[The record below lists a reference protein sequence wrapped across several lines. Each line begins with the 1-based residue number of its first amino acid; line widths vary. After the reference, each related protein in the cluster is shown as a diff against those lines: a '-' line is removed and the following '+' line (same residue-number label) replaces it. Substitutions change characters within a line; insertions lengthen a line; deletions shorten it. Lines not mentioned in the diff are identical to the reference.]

1 MDKNA
6 IRDFAVRARYKLTSE
21 IATKANMMGIS
32 ENGIASP
39 LAQSTNDIQYFD
51 IGGNTPF
58 SIQGDEISKRHSL
71 ITVINERIKS
81 GQSPKDAF
89 QDTVEEIAYTW
100 FNRII
105 AIRFMEVNGYLPAG
119 IRVLSSEQAGKKE
132 PDIVTHYFDADLKLS
147 DADIQKIELYKS
159 KNKPDD
165 LFKFLFIK
173 QCNRLGDIL
182 PFLFEKTADYCDLM
196 LSVSYTDEQG
206 IVRQLVNSI
215 SEDDFKEAVEI
226 IGWMY
231 QYYIAQK
238 KEEVF
243 KGLKNNTKIT
253 KSTLPSA
260 TQIFTPDW
268 IVKYMTDNTLGKMW
282 IESHPGTIIAKEC
295 EYYLKPA
302 EQEES
307 VKKQLEEINKQYRN
321 KRLEEITFIDP
332 CCGSGHILVYAFDLF
347 YKMYQEQGYVSSEI
361 PALIVENNLYGIDV
375 DKRAMQLTSFA
386 ISMKARSY
394 DKRYFKKQHG
404 LPNVIYMKESNAFKY
419 SDGYRLCEEY
429 FSKNHSSK
437 ENDMIEEIVR
447 KFEDAELYGSLIKD
461 FKYQSSE
468 YRELARQL
476 TDIAEGLVG
485 DINDYLV
492 RENLESYIIP
502 LLKQAEILS
511 NKYDIVVTNP
521 PYAGNGKLSSKMQEF
536 LRLFYENTKADL
548 FSAFIERNMDY
559 ATNEGHL
566 GIMCPYVWMFIS
578 SYEELRKRIINHKSL
593 TSLVQLEYGGFAEA
607 VVPICTFT
615 FRNSKTKETC
625 EFVKLEQFKGPE
637 VQGPKTLE
645 AVKNPQCGYRYT
657 RDMAIYAGISGMPI
671 SFWASDGV
679 VELFNKQKSLENYA
693 IPKCGLKTGITEKY
707 VKSWTEVS
715 FGQIGFNHSNRE
727 SALKSKKKW
736 FPIVNGGEFR
746 KWNGNYTDVV
756 YWYNDGIEIRELKCD
771 NGKQK
776 ARPQNMQFYFRK
788 GLTWSALTTKQLS
801 LRVAPEG
808 TIISGAGYGLFG
820 LNENEDYFL
829 ALVNSNVINYLAQ
842 ILSQTLNFEVGILQR
857 LPIVIS
863 TEKKPAI
870 EGIARD
876 NTVIS
881 KLDWDSNETSWD
893 FERSPLLKGASAQ
906 GLLKDLYNEYKKQVN
921 ERFDQLKNNEEELN
935 RLFIDIYG
943 LNDELTPDVEDKD
956 ITVARIYDTK
966 EEVPENMRNNI
977 YVKTKHDVVVDLIS
991 YIIGCLFGRYSPYKE
1006 GLVYAGGDFDYEE
1019 YETMALES
1027 GSFANEQPAI
1037 KGIADYNKYAVL
1049 PDKDNI
1055 LPINDDEYFD
1065 DDIVLRIADF
1075 IRKVYGEE
1083 SLEANLKFIADALGN
1098 AGDNPREVIRNYM
1111 LKDFFKDH
1119 CQKYSNRPIYWLFD
1133 SGKNNGF
1140 KALVYL
1146 HRYDENTIAKMR
1158 AEYLHK
1164 VQRVYESESARMQD
1178 VIDNSTDAREVAFA
1192 RKQKEKLTKQLL
1204 ETKEYD
1210 EVLGHIALQR
1220 IALDLDDGVVVN
1232 YQKFQNIDV
1241 ISNNRA
1247 VKKNLL
1253 VDIYKGKK

>member
-404 LPNVIYMKESNAFKY
+404 LPNVIYMRESNAFKY

-476 TDIAEGLVG
+476 SDIAEGLVG

-521 PYAGNGKLSSKMQEF
+521 PYAGNGKLSSKMQSF
-536 LRLFYENTKADL
+536 LRLYYENTKYDL
-548 FSAFIERNMDY
+548 FSAFIERNMDF
-559 ATNEGHL
+559 ALLEGQI
-566 GIMCPYVWMFIS
+566 GIMCPYVWLFIQ
-578 SYEELRKRIINHKSL
+578 SYEKLRNIILTWKNM
-593 TSLVQLEYGGFAEA
+593 TSLIQLEYGGFAEA

-615 FRNSKTKETC
+615 FRNSKTNELTEC
-625 EFVKLEQFKGPE
+625 VKLSEFKGPE
-637 VQGPKTLE
+637 QQPKKTLE
-645 AVKNPQCGYRYT
+645 AVKNENCSYRFTISQEDFYSVPGKAFVFWLSKSVIEVFKNEKRLEEYLDIKNGMSTTDNNKYT
-657 RDMAIYAGISGMPI
+657 RMWYEVDI
-671 SFWASDGV
+671 D
-679 VELFNKQKSLENYA
+679 K
-693 IPKCGLKTGITEKY
+693 EKFDSINSEDA
-707 VKSWTEVS
+707 K
-715 FGQIGFNHSNRE
+715 
-727 SALKSKKKW
+727 LSKRKW
-736 FPIVNGGEFR
+736 FPYNKGGDYR
-746 KWNGNYTDVV
+746 KWYGNMRVV
-756 YWYNDGIEIRELKCD
+756 ANWENDGKEIKKSAEGASGGRIVSQE
-771 NGKQK
+771 
-776 ARPQNMQFYFRK
+776 FYFLRS
-788 GLTWSALTTKQLS
+788 LSWSKISSGQFSLRYYPNGYLFDVAGPSIFGKLEKQLYVLGLLNS
-801 LRVAPEG
+801 PVKKVFLESISPTLNYERGQICTFP
-808 TIISGAGYGLFG
+808 IIESEHGV
-820 LNENEDYFL
+820 
-829 ALVNSNVINYLAQ
+829 VNSIVEKNISLA
-842 ILSQTLNFEVGILQR
+842 
-857 LPIVIS
+857 
-863 TEKKPAI
+863 K
-870 EGIARD
+870 D
-876 NTVIS
+876 
-881 KLDWDSNETSWD
+881 DWDSNETSWD
-893 FERSPLLKGASAQ
+893 FKKNPLL
-906 GLLKDLYNEYKKQVN
+906 
-921 ERFDQLKNNEEELN
+921 
-935 RLFIDIYG
+935 
-943 LNDELTPDVEDKD
+943 
-956 ITVARIYDTK
+956 
-966 EEVPENMRNNI
+966 
-977 YVKTKHDVVVDLIS
+977 
-991 YIIGCLFGRYSPYKE
+991 
-1006 GLVYAGGDFDYEE
+1006 
-1019 YETMALES
+1019 
-1027 GSFANEQPAI
+1027 
-1037 KGIADYNKYAVL
+1037 
-1049 PDKDNI
+1049 
-1055 LPINDDEYFD
+1055 
-1065 DDIVLRIADF
+1065 
-1075 IRKVYGEE
+1075 
-1083 SLEANLKFIADALGN
+1083 
-1098 AGDNPREVIRNYM
+1098 
-1111 LKDFFKDH
+1111 
-1119 CQKYSNRPIYWLFD
+1119 
-1133 SGKNNGF
+1133 
-1140 KALVYL
+1140 
-1146 HRYDENTIAKMR
+1146 
-1158 AEYLHK
+1158 
-1164 VQRVYESESARMQD
+1164 
-1178 VIDNSTDAREVAFA
+1178 
-1192 RKQKEKLTKQLL
+1192 
-1204 ETKEYD
+1204 
-1210 EVLGHIALQR
+1210 
-1220 IALDLDDGVVVN
+1220 
-1232 YQKFQNIDV
+1232 
-1241 ISNNRA
+1241 
-1247 VKKNLL
+1247 
-1253 VDIYKGKK
+1253 